1 MELALVHSNKIN
13 KGTIKVFNTSYAKV
27 LQVMF
32 RKCFPWNITNQVDN
46 QSNIELQFN
55 LDTFNACCIQV
66 QKAKYSMNVQCPII
80 LTPNIVWAPYCIF

>member
-1 MELALVHSNKIN
+1 
-13 KGTIKVFNTSYAKV
+13 

-55 LDTFNACCIQV
+55 LDTFNACCTQV
-66 QKAKYSMNVQCPII
+66 QKAK
-80 LTPNIVWAPYCIF
+80 F